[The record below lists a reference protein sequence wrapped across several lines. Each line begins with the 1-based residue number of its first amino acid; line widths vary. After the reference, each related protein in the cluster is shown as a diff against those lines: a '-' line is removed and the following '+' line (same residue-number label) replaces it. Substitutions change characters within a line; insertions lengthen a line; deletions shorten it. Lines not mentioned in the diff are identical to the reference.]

1 MYWHNLAD
9 GYHIVKPMP
18 NGYGGYRS
26 MKMAL
31 IEAGL
36 SPHKIDHVNC
46 HATSTVVGDTAELFA
61 I

>member
-1 MYWHNLAD
+1 
-9 GYHIVKPMP
+9 MP

-31 IEAGL
+31 IEAEL
-36 SPHKIDHVNC
+36 SPYKIDHVNC